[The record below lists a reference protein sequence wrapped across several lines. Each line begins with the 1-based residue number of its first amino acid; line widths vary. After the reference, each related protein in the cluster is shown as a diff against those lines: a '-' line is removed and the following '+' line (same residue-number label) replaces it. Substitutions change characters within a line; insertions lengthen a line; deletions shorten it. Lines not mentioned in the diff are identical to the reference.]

1 MANLDDTK
9 LASNAL
15 GDDGRLFFKSLGFS
29 AAENELM
36 KSLLIFVELFELG
49 KLSVH
54 KSKKTKQNKT
64 QNKNK

>member
-29 AAENELM
+29 AAENVLT
-36 KSLLIFVELFELG
+36 KSVLILVELFELG
-49 KLSVH
+49 KLSV
-54 KSKKTKQNKT
+54 
-64 QNKNK
+64 

>member
-1 MANLDDTK
+1 MANLDDIK

-36 KSLLIFVELFELG
+36 KSLLIFVELLELG
-49 KLSVH
+49 KLSVY
-54 KSKKTKQNKT
+54 KSKTKNKT
-64 QNKNK
+64 NAKQK